1 MIEPDTPPAPDP
13 AELKERARL
22 FSELDAAL
30 DFNMKEATFLAGEA
44 AATAR
49 MPLVSARWSKQQLE
63 ASIRATRRIRAGDSG
78 MMSQVTL
85 TLVCDE
91 T

>member
-1 MIEPDTPPAPDP
+1 MMTEPDTPTAPDP
-13 AELKERARL
+13 AELKERAQL
-22 FSELDAAL
+22 YSELDAAL

-63 ASIRATRRIRAGDSG
+63 SSIRATRRIRAGDSG
-78 MMSQVTL
+78 MSQVS
-85 TLVCDE
+85 
-91 T
+91 

>member
-1 MIEPDTPPAPDP
+1 MIELAAPPTPDP

-30 DFNMKEATFLAGEA
+30 DFNMKEANFLAGEA

-49 MPLVSARWSKQQLE
+49 LPLVSARWSKQQLE
-63 ASIRATRRIRAGDSG
+63 SSIRATRRIRPGAGDG
-78 MMSQVTL
+78 AGERPGRA
-85 TLVCDE
+85 D
-91 T
+91 